1 MSHTLALSPQVFS
14 ILSALIEERLGLYF
28 NLDYRDVLVEKLSPR
43 ALDRGFDSMLDYYYF
58 LRYDAAAQSELL
70 AIADALT
77 VNETYFLREATQL
90 RVLVE
95 DMLAPAV
102 AGGARPR
109 VWCAACSTGEE
120 PISLAALLDERG
132 LLDRVELMAS
142 DVSER
147 ALGVAR
153 RGMYGARA
161 VRNLETL
168 PHWLSREGEL
178 NVASPRLRESI
189 DWRLINLLDGAAVA
203 ALGRFDAVICRNV
216 MIYFRDDTTQGVV
229 SRLHDVLV
237 PGGHLLIGA
246 SESLLRLG
254 TAFNC
259 VEHRGAF
266 FYQKAAP

>member
-1 MSHTLALSPQVFS
+1 MSTTLPLSPQVFS

-28 NLDYRDVLVEKLSPR
+28 SSDYHDVLVEKLSPR
-43 ALDRGFDSMLDYYYF
+43 ALDRGFESMLDYYYF
-58 LRYDAAAQSELL
+58 LRYDAAAESELW

-77 VNETYFLREATQL
+77 VNETYFLREPTQL

-95 DMLAPAV
+95 DMLTPVV
-102 AGGARPR
+102 ASGVRPR

-132 LLDRVELMAS
+132 LLEHVDLVAS

-147 ALGVAR
+147 ALKVAR
-153 RGMYGARA
+153 RGVYGARA
-161 VRNLETL
+161 VRSFETL
-168 PHWLSREGEL
+168 PRWISREGEL
-178 NVASPRLRESI
+178 NVASSRLREAI
-189 DWRLINLLDGAAVA
+189 DWRLINLLDATAIQGLGQFHAV
-203 ALGRFDAVICRNV
+203 LCRNV
-216 MIYFRDDTTQGVV
+216 MIYFRDDTTQEVV
-229 SRLHDVLV
+229 SRLHDALV

-254 TAFNC
+254 TAFSC

-266 FYQKAAP
+266 FYRRAAA